1 MQMRKNQQPWP
12 PFLPC
17 RLLHRLHNM
26 ATFACLMKCTKRI
39 NVMKILHTSDWH
51 LGQELMSYQRQEQ
64 QEAFLDQLLHTAV
77 AECPDAMVVSG
88 DIYHQ
93 VAPSARVRQLF
104 LQKVMAIHHALPQMT
119 IVVITGNHDSASQ
132 IRVHSPLWREFN
144 VHVVGGIARLDD
156 GSADFDRHIVAIGA
170 DPAHPA
176 GYVAAVPFVAAG
188 SYPSP
193 AGGQLDAK
201 DRISRFYADLAATVA
216 KRNSSGAPVV
226 LAGHLTV
233 SGAFDHQLADSVVGG
248 IDSIGQDV
256 LQHGFDYVALGH
268 IHKPSTF
275 GDGRMRYCGSPLAC
289 TFDEI
294 GYRHSVSIVSLN
306 GHDLPEIR
314 EVEITDTAPL
324 RLFPA
329 EPAEFSKALEKLS
342 ELPSGPC
349 HLRLNIAS
357 NDGHAPA
364 NGEDAV
370 MQRLAE
376 LGRSDCRF
384 CQFRIT
390 ASAGPGKAA
399 ALESLT
405 AGEMAETKPI
415 DLIERYFDIRQRPL
429 THEERQMI
437 NTAIELVTENDAK

>member
-1 MQMRKNQQPWP
+1 MLNE
-12 PFLPC
+12 
-17 RLLHRLHNM
+17 LH
-26 ATFACLMKCTKRI
+26 KKI

-64 QEAFLDQLLHTAV
+64 QEAFLDQLLSIAV
-77 AECPDAMVVSG
+77 AERPDAMVVSG

-93 VAPSARVRQLF
+93 VAPSARVRQMF
-104 LQKVMAIHHALPQMT
+104 LQKVMAIHQALPQMT

-144 VHVVGGIARLDD
+144 VHVVGGIARRSD
-156 GSADFDRHIVAIGA
+156 GSADFERHIVAVGPDA
-170 DPAHPA
+170 KHPV

-188 SYPSP
+188 SYPNP
-193 AGGQLDAK
+193 AGEQLDAK
-201 DRISRFYADLAATVA
+201 ERISRFYADLAKAVA
-216 KRNSSGAPVV
+216 ERNSIGVPTV
-226 LAGHLTV
+226 LAAHLTV
-233 SGAFDHQLADSVVGG
+233 SGAFDHQLADSMVGG
-248 IDSIGQDV
+248 IDSIAPDA

-289 TFDEI
+289 SFGEI
-294 GYRHSVSIVSLN
+294 DYPHSVSIVGLH
-306 GHDLPEIR
+306 GHDMPEIK

-324 RLFPA
+324 TLFPA
-329 EPAEFSKALEKLS
+329 EPAEFDEAVSRLS
-342 ELPSGPC
+342 ELPDGPC

-370 MQRLAE
+370 AQRLAE
-376 LGRSDCRF
+376 LGKSDCRF

-390 ASAGPGKAA
+390 ASAGAGKAA

-415 DLIERYFDIRQRPL
+415 DLIERYFEMQQRPL
-429 THEERQMI
+429 TGEERQMI
-437 NTAIELVTENDAK
+437 NTAIEMVTENDAK

>member
-1 MQMRKNQQPWP
+1 
-12 PFLPC
+12 
-17 RLLHRLHNM
+17 
-26 ATFACLMKCTKRI
+26 
-39 NVMKILHTSDWH
+39 MKILHTSDWH

-64 QEAFLDQLLHTAV
+64 QEAFLDQLLDIAV
-77 AECPDAMVVSG
+77 AERPDAMVVSG

-144 VHVVGGIARLDD
+144 VHVVGGIARRSD

-170 DPAHPA
+170 DTAHPV

-188 SYPSP
+188 SYPNP
-193 AGGQLDAK
+193 AGGQFDAK
-201 DRISRFYADLAATVA
+201 ERVNRFYADLADAVA
-216 KRNSSGAPVV
+216 KRNSGGAPVV

-289 TFDEI
+289 SFGEI
-294 GYRHSVSIVSLN
+294 DYRHSVSIVTLH

-314 EVEITDTAPL
+314 EVEIADTAPL
-324 RLFPA
+324 TLFPA
-329 EPAEFSKALEKLS
+329 EPTEFGEAVERLA
-342 ELPSGPC
+342 ELPDGPC
-349 HLRLNIAS
+349 YLRLNIAS
-357 NDGHAPA
+357 DDGHAPA
-364 NGEDAV
+364 NGEDTVA
-370 MQRLAE
+370 QRLAE
-376 LGRSDCRF
+376 LGKGDCHF

-390 ASAGPGKAA
+390 AGAGAGKAA

-415 DLIERYFDIRQRPL
+415 DLIERYFDMRQRPL
-429 THEERQMI
+429 TPEEKQMI
-437 NTAIELVTENDAK
+437 NTAIEMVTENDAK

>member
-1 MQMRKNQQPWP
+1 
-12 PFLPC
+12 
-17 RLLHRLHNM
+17 
-26 ATFACLMKCTKRI
+26 
-39 NVMKILHTSDWH
+39 MKILHTSDWH

-64 QEAFLDQLLHTAV
+64 QEAFLDQLLSIAL
-77 AECPDAMVVSG
+77 AQRPDAMVVSG

-93 VAPSARVRQLF
+93 VAPSAKVRQLF

-144 VHVVGGIARLDD
+144 VHVVGGIARHTD
-156 GSADFDRHIVAIGA
+156 GSADFDSHIVAIGT
-170 DPAHPA
+170 DPAHPV

-188 SYPSP
+188 SYPNP
-193 AGGQLDAK
+193 AGEQLDSK
-201 DRISRFYADLAATVA
+201 ERISRFYADLAAAVA
-216 KRNSSGAPVV
+216 KRNSGGAPVV

-233 SGAFDHQLADSVVGG
+233 SGAFDHQLADSMVGG

-275 GDGRMRYCGSPLAC
+275 GNGRMRYCGSPLAC
-289 TFDEI
+289 TFGEI
-294 GYRHSVSIVSLN
+294 DYSHSVSIVTLN

-314 EVEITDTAPL
+314 EVEIADTAPL
-324 RLFPA
+324 MLFPA
-329 EPAEFSKALEKLS
+329 EPAEFGEAVERLG
-342 ELPSGPC
+342 ELPDGPC
-349 HLRLNIAS
+349 YLRLNIAS
-357 NDGHAPA
+357 DDGHAPA

-370 MQRLAE
+370 AQRLAE
-376 LGRSDCRF
+376 LGKSDCHF

-390 ASAGPGKAA
+390 TNAGAGQAA
-399 ALESLT
+399 ALESLS

-415 DLIERYFDIRQRPL
+415 DLIERYFDMRKRTL
-429 THEERQMI
+429 TQEERQMI
-437 NTAIELVTENDAK
+437 NTAIEMVTENNAK